1 MIKLDDLST
10 DDQLV
15 LASEVLVRLVQG
27 GINVMSLTTD
37 DNVKIKV
44 YLVIEGVEDD
54 SQRSNKVS

>member
-15 LASEVLVRLVQG
+15 LASEVLIRLVQG